1 MKKLIVSAALI
12 LAATQLSAQKY
23 EGLAMTPQMG
33 WNSWNKF
40 ADKIDENL
48 IRETADA
55 LVNTGLR
62 DAGYIYLNMD
72 DCWHGQRDSLGFIQA
87 DPDRFPSGIAA
98 LAEYCHNRGLKLGIY
113 SDAGWQTCG
122 GRPGSYGHEFQ
133 DAIQYAKWGI
143 DYLKYDWCN
152 TENIQGPGAYKLMST
167 ALKQAGRPILFSMCE
182 WGDTKGY
189 EYGAPLAHSWR
200 TTGDIW
206 AHFDGILEKGTWHA
220 NGVMQNVEINAKLR
234 KYAGP
239 DHWNDPDMLEVG
251 NGMSFAEDRA
261 HFSLWCM
268 MAAPLILGNDLNNMS
283 DETFS
288 IITNREAIAVDQ
300 DSLGIQGMRI
310 EQKDSIEVWMKPL
323 MNEEWAIC
331 LLNRSI
337 EPKQVALDWER
348 WNTVDEEVSGRAISF
363 TDNVYNVRDLWAT
376 DAKKANCGD
385 TRPKKQKSV
394 TIQGHDVAMYRLTLK
409 PSKKK

>member
-206 AHFDGILEKGTWHA
+206 AHFDGILDKGSWHA

-394 TIQGHDVAMYRLTLK
+394 LIQGHDVAMYRLTLK

>member
-12 LAATQLSAQKY
+12 LAAIQLSAQKY

-98 LAEYCHNRGLKLGIY
+98 LAEYCHNRGLKFGIY

-268 MAAPLILGNDLNNMS
+268 MAAPLILGNDLNNMT
-283 DETFS
+283 DETFR

-310 EQKDSIEVWMKPL
+310 EQKDSIEVWLKPL

-376 DAKKANCGD
+376 DAKKAKCGD